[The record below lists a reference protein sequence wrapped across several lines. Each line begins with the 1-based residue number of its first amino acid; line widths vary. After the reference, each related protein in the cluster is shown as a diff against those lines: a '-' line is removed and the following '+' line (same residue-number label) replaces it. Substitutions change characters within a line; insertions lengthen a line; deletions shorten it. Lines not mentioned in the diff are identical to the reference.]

1 MAPEQMSMTCTPLM
15 ASTLGSTTS
24 LALTVTDY
32 YFPTDSDWL
41 NFDGDGE
48 GAHWIEIMGAV
59 TLPESFPVTLAAA
72 FMVHNDPDNSLYLEG
87 ALPFSLGDVELGL
100 TLGVVAGMSGFY
112 GVESTSLVNMGLSAS
127 KDLQI
132 TEQFSLPLSAAY
144 IMNPTTEKTYLVFG
158 FSLSP

>member
-1 MAPEQMSMTCTPLM
+1 
-15 ASTLGSTTS
+15 
-24 LALTVTDY
+24 
-32 YFPTDSDWL
+32 
-41 NFDGDGE
+41 
-48 GAHWIEIMGAV
+48 
-59 TLPESFPVTLAAA
+59 
-72 FMVHNDPDNSLYLEG
+72 MVHNDPDNSLYLEG
-87 ALPFSLGDVELGL
+87 ALPFSIGDVELGL
-100 TLGVVAGMSGFY
+100 TLGIVAGMSGFY